1 LARPS
6 KVIGEEKPE
15 ILPPKEA
22 FMQTCAYCKVQE
34 TELYEHNIPICV
46 TCAAIQEEKERS
58 RNVHTVLVDAL
69 RTATQEA
76 NIANREFNAVI
87 SELPSA
93 LPHPDGTRQL
103 ANASFKVA
111 VARSELTTS
120 HNRLNDFL
128 SRGII
133 PDDLK

>member
-1 LARPS
+1 MA
-6 KVIGEEKPE
+6 
-15 ILPPKEA
+15 
-22 FMQTCAYCKVQE
+22 TCAYCKVQE

-46 TCAAIQEEKERS
+46 NCAAIQEEKERS

-69 RTATQEA
+69 RTATKEA
-76 NIANREFNAVI
+76 NIANQEFNAVI

-93 LPHPDGTRQL
+93 LPHPDGTRQI
-103 ANASFKVA
+103 ANASIKVA
-111 VARSELTTS
+111 AARTELTTS